1 MQSFL
6 CSKEVNVMAI
16 LETKMNIVSVEDTM
30 KRKFGDWNFVHNFT
44 SHNAGRILIL
54 WKPEKVNL
62 SVL

>member
-1 MQSFL
+1 
-6 CSKEVNVMAI
+6 MAI